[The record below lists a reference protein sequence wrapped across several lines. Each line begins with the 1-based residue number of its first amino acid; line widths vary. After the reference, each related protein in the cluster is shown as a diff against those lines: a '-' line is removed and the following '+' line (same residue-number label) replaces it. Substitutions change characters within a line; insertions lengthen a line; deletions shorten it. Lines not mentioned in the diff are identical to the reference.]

1 MQNLEALG
9 PRHELLEL
17 AKAKADEMMKRVVDG
32 AMKKKT
38 MKKTMQKAKKKCS
51 KEEEPK
57 MIRDEAPRQEAT
69 WEEESAQGK
78 AYFLTKDFLR

>member
-17 AKAKADEMMKRVVDG
+17 AKAKADEMMKRGVDG

-38 MKKTMQKAKKKCS
+38 TKKTMQKS

-57 MIRDEAPRQEAT
+57 MMRDEAPRQEAT

>member
-38 MKKTMQKAKKKCS
+38 TKKTMQKSKKS

>member
-1 MQNLEALG
+1 MQKVCQNLEAL

-17 AKAKADEMMKRVVDG
+17 AKAHAMRVVDG
-32 AMKKKT
+32 AMKKKST
-38 MKKTMQKAKKKCS
+38 KKTMQKSKKS